1 MRMRHKTMVIWAAPV
16 AVLIVLAVF
25 SVTAYAGDEHP
36 NFSPDDSRL
45 VYMSNGEIKV
55 IEIMTGKVTNL
66 TNSATADMCPHW
78 SNKSKKIVF
87 DSKRDDPNRDLYIM
101 DIDGKNAHRLTNKP
115 KQEDKCPVFS
125 PNDRTITYICTA
137 NGNMDIFVMNRDG
150 TGVKNL
156 TNHKAS
162 DRCPSWTPDGKKITF
177 MSDRTGF
184 FEVYIMDA
192 ENGKNLK
199 QLTSLKIKGSNC
211 WVAAVSPDG
220 KQACFVG
227 DFEGNNE
234 LYVMDIDGKGLRN
247 LTRHEAS
254 DQWPAWSHDGKWIAF
269 SSTRTGKEHLYLVRP
284 DSSGLRRAT
293 ELAAAARPQIQQK
306 K

>member
-1 MRMRHKTMVIWAAPV
+1 
-16 AVLIVLAVF
+16 
-25 SVTAYAGDEHP
+25 
-36 NFSPDDSRL
+36 
-45 VYMSNGEIKV
+45 
-55 IEIMTGKVTNL
+55 
-66 TNSATADMCPHW
+66 
-78 SNKSKKIVF
+78 
-87 DSKRDDPNRDLYIM
+87 
-101 DIDGKNAHRLTNKP
+101 
-115 KQEDKCPVFS
+115 
-125 PNDRTITYICTA
+125 
-137 NGNMDIFVMNRDG
+137 
-150 TGVKNL
+150 
-156 TNHKAS
+156 
-162 DRCPSWTPDGKKITF
+162 

-192 ENGKNLK
+192 GSGKNLK

-220 KQACFVG
+220 KRACFVG

-234 LYVMDIDGKGLRN
+234 LYVMDIDGKGVRN

-284 DSSGLRRAT
+284 DSSGLRRVT
-293 ELAAAARPQIQQK
+293 GPTAADQPQIQQK